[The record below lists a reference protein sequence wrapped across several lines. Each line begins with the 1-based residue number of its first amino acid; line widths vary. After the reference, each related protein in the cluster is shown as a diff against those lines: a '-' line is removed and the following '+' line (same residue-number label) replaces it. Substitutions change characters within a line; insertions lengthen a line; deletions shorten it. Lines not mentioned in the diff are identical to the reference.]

1 MNKFGRGIVALLGIL
16 LTIISSIISG
26 VNFFDLS
33 GGKGLNT
40 EKIEKN
46 IEKLKGYS
54 WFNEVYKME
63 EHQRSFYVSLKIR
76 KYLQSS
82 MRVNRLI
89 RCEKERVKFILM
101 LEEVAR
107 LRNK

>member
-1 MNKFGRGIVALLGIL
+1 MNKFGRGFAIFLGIL
-16 LTIISSIISG
+16 LTIISSIVSG
-26 VNFFDLS
+26 VNFFD
-33 GGKGLNT
+33 GKGLNT

-46 IEKLKGYS
+46 LEKLKGYS

-63 EHQRSFYVSLKIR
+63 EHQRSFYLSLKIR

>member
-1 MNKFGRGIVALLGIL
+1 M
-16 LTIISSIISG
+16 
-26 VNFFDLS
+26 NFFDFS

-54 WFNEVYKME
+54 WFNEVYKIE
-63 EHQRSFYVSLKIR
+63 KHQRSFYVSFKIR
-76 KYLQSS
+76 KYLQST
-82 MRVNRLI
+82 MRVNKLI
-89 RCEKERVKFILM
+89 RSEKERVKFILM

-107 LRNK
+107 PRNK